1 VVRTPEGGRFEID
14 VLCRRVHPLVRLG
27 GPVSRRV
34 QAAMTRR
41 YLTAFRRA
49 VTVSAGAG

>member
-1 VVRTPEGGRFEID
+1 VVRTPEGVRFEID
-14 VLCRRVHPLVRLG
+14 VFWKPVHPLVRLA

-41 YLTAFRRA
+41 YLASFRKA
-49 VTVSAGAG
+49 VMAG